1 MIPKTDR
8 QNAEAEASMPENGKG
23 ENGKGENSKG
33 EKGQGLHRL
42 QDTVRHGY
50 AQLQDDSE
58 PRWPAI
64 IALVAGAGLFGI
76 LPKALSFG
84 PRWLPAAIVG
94 FLLIPTMLTH
104 LRGHHTINRVL
115 GLTIAGVETFF
126 MVASLLKLVGTMIDP
141 HLALHKESPER
152 LLISAG
158 ALWLTNVLVFAL
170 WYWHLDAGGPNE
182 RDQRPGHCHG
192 SFLFPQMTMTE
203 ERLAESRQAGWSPGF
218 MDYLFLAFNSSTALS
233 PADTAVLSR
242 WAKLLMMVQATV
254 SLTVIAVVA
263 ARAINTLS

>member
-1 MIPKTDR
+1 MFPKTDR
-8 QNAEAEASMPENGKG
+8 QNDGADPQPH
-23 ENGKGENSKG
+23 
-33 EKGQGLHRL
+33 EKSQGLQHL
-42 QDTVRHGY
+42 QSTVRNGY
-50 AQLQDDSE
+50 AQIQDDTE
-58 PRWPAI
+58 PRWPAVV
-64 IALVAGAGLFGI
+64 ALVAGAGLFGV
-76 LPKALSFG
+76 LPQNLSFG
-84 PRWLPAAIVG
+84 PRWLPAVIVTV
-94 FLLIPTMLTH
+94 LLIPTVLMH
-104 LRGHHTINRVL
+104 VRGRHNINRIL
-115 GLTIAGVETFF
+115 GLMIAGVETFF
-126 MVASLLKLVGTMIDP
+126 MVASLVKLVGTMVDP
-141 HLALHKESPER
+141 TLALHKEPPER

-182 RDQRPGHCHG
+182 RDQRAGHCHG
-192 SFLFPQMTMTE
+192 SFLFPQMTMSE
-203 ERLAESRQAGWSPGF
+203 ERLAEAGQAGWSPGF

>member
-1 MIPKTDR
+1 MSPKTER
-8 QNAEAEASMPENGKG
+8 QNSESDPQGQENGK
-23 ENGKGENSKG
+23 S
-33 EKGQGLHRL
+33 EKSQGLHRL
-42 QDTVRHGY
+42 QDTVRQGY
-50 AQLQDDSE
+50 AQFRDDPE

-64 IALVAGAGLFGI
+64 VALVGGAGLFGI
-76 LPKALSFG
+76 LPQNLSFG
-84 PRWLPAAIVG
+84 HSWLPAAVVG
-94 FLLIPTMLTH
+94 VLLVPTLLTH
-104 LRGHHTINRVL
+104 LRGHHTVNRVL
-115 GLTIAGVETFF
+115 GLTVAGVETFF
-126 MVASLLKLVGTMIDP
+126 MVASLLKLIGSLVDP
-141 HLALHKESPER
+141 RLMAHKESPER

-192 SFLFPQMTMTE
+192 SFLFPQMTMSE
-203 ERLAESRQAGWSPGF
+203 ERLAESGQAGWSPGF

-242 WAKLLMMVQATV
+242 WAKLLMMIQAII
-254 SLTVIAVVA
+254 SLTVIAVLA

>member
-1 MIPKTDR
+1 MFPKTDP
-8 QNAEAEASMPENGKG
+8 QNAEADPQGH
-23 ENGKGENSKG
+23 
-33 EKGQGLHRL
+33 EKRQGLQRL
-42 QDTVRHGY
+42 QNTVRHGY
-50 AQLQDDSE
+50 AQFQDDTE
-58 PRWPAI
+58 PRWPALV
-64 IALVAGAGLFGI
+64 ALVGGAGLFGI

-94 FLLIPTMLTH
+94 FLLVPTVLTH
-104 LRGHHTINRVL
+104 LRGHHNINRVL
-115 GLTIAGVETFF
+115 GLTVAGVETFF
-126 MVASLLKLVGTMIDP
+126 MVASLLKLIGSLVDP
-141 HLALHKESPER
+141 HLAIHKESPER

-170 WYWHLDAGGPNE
+170 WYWHLDAGGPIE

-192 SFLFPQMTMTE
+192 SFLFPQMTMSE
-203 ERLAESRQAGWSPGF
+203 ERLAESGQAGWSPGF

-242 WAKLLMMVQATV
+242 WAKLLMMIQATI
-254 SLTVIAVVA
+254 SLTVIAILA

>member
-1 MIPKTDR
+1 MSPKTEERD
-8 QNAEAEASMPENGKG
+8 APAGAPESETPRKPHWSRNMSDKV
-23 ENGKGENSKG
+23 
-33 EKGQGLHRL
+33 QQRFA
-42 QDTVRHGY
+42 DFR
-50 AQLQDDSE
+50 DDSE
-58 PRWPAI
+58 PRWPAV

-76 LPKALSFG
+76 LPRALSFG
-84 PRWLPAAIVG
+84 PRWLPAVIVG
-94 FLLIPTMLTH
+94 VLLVPTMLTH

-115 GLTIAGVETFF
+115 GLMIAGVETFF
-126 MVASLLKLVGTMIDP
+126 MVASLLKLIGTMVDP
-141 HLALHKESPER
+141 HLVAHKESPER

-158 ALWLTNVLVFAL
+158 ALWMTNVLVFAL

-192 SFLFPQMTMTE
+192 SFLFPQMTMSE
-203 ERLAESRQAGWSPGF
+203 ERLAESGQAGWSPGF

-242 WAKLLMMVQATV
+242 WAKLLMMVQAII
-254 SLTVIAVVA
+254 SLTVIAVLA

>member
-1 MIPKTDR
+1 MFPKTDR
-8 QNAEAEASMPENGKG
+8 QSNDADSQPQ
-23 ENGKGENSKG
+23 

-50 AQLQDDSE
+50 AQIQDDTE
-58 PRWPAI
+58 PRWPAVV
-64 IALVAGAGLFGI
+64 ALIAGAGLFGI

-94 FLLIPTMLTH
+94 VLLVPTVLMH
-104 LRGHHTINRVL
+104 VRGHHAFNRIL
-115 GLTIAGVETFF
+115 GLLVAGVETFF
-126 MVASLLKLVGTMIDP
+126 MVASLLKLIGTMVDP
-141 HLALHKESPER
+141 HLAAHKESPER

-182 RDQRPGHCHG
+182 RDLQPGHCHG
-192 SFLFPQMTMTE
+192 SFLFPQMTMSE
-203 ERLAESRQAGWSPGF
+203 ERLAESGQSGWSPGF
-218 MDYLFLAFNSSTALS
+218 VDYLFLAFNSSTALS

-242 WAKLLMMVQATV
+242 WAKLLMMVQAV
-254 SLTVIAVVA
+254 ISLTVIAIVA